1 MSETLNNAGPI
12 CEVVGTER
20 RIRRRGFMFVLS
32 SPSGAGKT
40 TLARHLLEA
49 DSSIKRS
56 VSATTRQP
64 RSMEVAERD
73 YHFSSEVQFDA
84 MILRNEFLEW
94 AEVFG
99 HRYGTPRGPLEEML
113 LSGCDVLFDVDWQ
126 GARRLR
132 KVAGDDLVAVFILPP
147 SIKELERRLKRRAQD
162 APEVIA
168 SRMARALDEARH
180 WEEYDYVIV
189 NDEAD
194 YALSELRLILGAERL
209 KRARRIGLKAFVH
222 NLDRRP

>member
-1 MSETLNNAGPI
+1 
-12 CEVVGTER
+12 
-20 RIRRRGFMFVLS
+20 MFVLS

-40 TLARHLLEA
+40 TLARGLLEA

-64 RSMEVAERD
+64 RSMEVADRD

-99 HRYGTPRGPLEEML
+99 HRYGTPREQLEDTL
-113 LSGCDVLFDVDWQ
+113 LSGRDVLFDVDWQ

-132 KVAGDDLVAVFILPP
+132 SVAGNDMVTVFILPP
-147 SIKELERRLKRRAQD
+147 SIKELERRLRRRAQD
-162 APEVIA
+162 TPEVIA
-168 SRMARALDEARH
+168 SRMARGLDGAGH

-189 NDEAD
+189 NDD
-194 YALSELRLILGAERL
+194 VDCALSELRLILGAERL
-209 KRARRIGLKAFVH
+209 KRKRRIGLKAFVR
-222 NLDRRP
+222 NLDQKP